1 MRMPPL
7 PADFTHSRACKPICE
22 KSLTLPISGAREC
35 SPLAGTKC
43 RNILGLL
50 VFLLAE
56 NEATQDARM
65 LPVEERKSA
74 LLEF

>member
-1 MRMPPL
+1 MHL
-7 PADFTHSRACKPICE
+7 FADGKYIGDNR
-22 KSLTLPISGAREC
+22 ISGAREC